1 MRYRKVHPSFD
12 HEPFIALQ
20 CPLKVKI
27 LKTALILKTK
37 LFDNRHRREAAGDLL
52 SEIEDENCS
61 VGGRGADLVAAAV
74 PADLEDAAGAFVR
87 MNLQKRITMVKSY

>member
-1 MRYRKVHPSFD
+1 MRYKEVHPSFD

-20 CPLKVKI
+20 HPLQVKI

-74 PADLEDAAGAFVR
+74 PADLENAAGALVR
-87 MNLQKRITMVKSY
+87 VDLEKIVSLKVL

>member
-1 MRYRKVHPSFD
+1 MSPKSENLENSVDLENETIR
-12 HEPFIALQ
+12 Q
-20 CPLKVKI
+20 QG
-27 LKTALILKTK
+27 
-37 LFDNRHRREAAGDLL
+37 HRREAAGDLL